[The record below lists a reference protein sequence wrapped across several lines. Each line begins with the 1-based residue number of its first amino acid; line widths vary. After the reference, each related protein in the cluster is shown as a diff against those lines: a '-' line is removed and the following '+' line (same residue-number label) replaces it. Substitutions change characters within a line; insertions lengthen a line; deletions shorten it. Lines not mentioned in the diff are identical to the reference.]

1 MNFSTDMEEN
11 PGGVDF
17 NVSTDIQ
24 KGGFAMGKYD
34 DIIHLPHHVSTK
46 HPPMPLQARA
56 AQFSP
61 FAALSGHGDC
71 IQEAGRLT
79 DAWVEL
85 GEDAVED
92 LDRKLRELKE
102 REIARILYFSPDTKK
117 QGGAYLEHKG
127 RVKRVDLVA
136 GKIVFYGGIEIL
148 IERIF
153 DVELIR

>member
-1 MNFSTDMEEN
+1 MNVSTDMEEN

-24 KGGFAMGKYD
+24 EGGFAMGKYD

-56 AQFSP
+56 TQFSP

-71 IQEAGRLT
+71 IREAGRLT

-85 GEDAVED
+85 GEDAAED
-92 LDRKLRELKE
+92 LDRKLREMKE
-102 REIARILYFSPDTKK
+102 GESARILYFAPDMKK
-117 QGGAYLEHKG
+117 QGGAYLEYEG
-127 RVKRVDLVA
+127 RVKRVDLVT
-136 GKIVFYGGIEIL
+136 GRIIFYGGTEIP
-148 IERIF
+148 IDRVF
-153 DVELIR
+153 DVKTDC

>member
-1 MNFSTDMEEN
+1 
-11 PGGVDF
+11 
-17 NVSTDIQ
+17 
-24 KGGFAMGKYD
+24 MGKYD